1 MTGALYHP
9 QLGVVPAPK
18 PQPARQSWD
27 DYFLQMAVNVASRA
41 TCPRL
46 HVGAVLTWE
55 NRVSGTGYNGSL
67 PTEPHCDESGC
78 LMVDNHCIRTIH
90 AEENAVHN
98 ALGRP
103 ANTCYCTHYPCLY
116 CLKTL
121 LAYGV
126 KRIVYA
132 DQYKPY
138 PARDVFVANYAGRLE
153 VVHLPILASSP
164 SRQLRVRAAVS
175 SLT

>member
-1 MTGALYHP
+1 
-9 QLGVVPAPK
+9 
-18 PQPARQSWD
+18 
-27 DYFLQMAVNVASRA
+27 MAVNVASRA

-55 NRVSGTGYNGSL
+55 NRVVGTGYNGSL
-67 PTEPHCDESGC
+67 PAEPHCDESGC
-78 LMVDNHCIRTIH
+78 LMVGDNCIRTIH

-103 ANTCYCTHYPCLY
+103 ADTCYCTHYPCLY

-138 PARDVFVANYAGRLE
+138 PARDVFAANYAGRLE
-153 VVHLPILASSP
+153 VVHRPM
-164 SRQLRVRAAVS
+164 
-175 SLT
+175 